1 MKSKSLIILDGYSSH
16 ENNIAT
22 LVLEFAKGTLMLL
35 YNLTEAVVNEMIAV
49 QLNCHSAHLNNTQ
62 KAQRCKMLELGCLTH
77 YLRK

>member
-1 MKSKSLIILDGYSSH
+1 MKSKSLIILDGCSSH

-35 YNLTEAVVNEMIAV
+35 YNLTEAVVTEMIGV

-62 KAQRCKMLELGCLTH
+62 NDQRCKMLELGCLTH